1 MNRVTQR
8 FWPPQFFS
16 GQRACGC
23 CQPPPPPPP
32 QTGYYGY
39 GYYGGRIVR
48 QTNSCTRLY
57 NGQFYNYCH
66 TSDGSV
72 TSEDPARYWQ
82 LEIDSFESVT
92 SESPDDPYGG
102 CGTTPAT
109 ATTCENANGTF
120 VLAPWTNAAISE
132 TLGDRIFD
140 GNIVSVQHIYQ
151 TCVWI
156 SPVFVGIDKRAVGS
170 HPLDPLGCFVCSEQ
184 PMQYSMELNVGVLVR
199 NDTGAV
205 IGSKRTAALYLKS
218 LTFLG
223 EIVHAQWES
232 PVFTDNETN
241 VGNVNFWTNFQ
252 CMNNN
257 IMPLVYAQDGYGPR
271 AGEYMSG
278 WPRCCTGAPNAIEL
292 VPL

>member
-1 MNRVTQR
+1 MKNK

-32 QTGYYGY
+32 QPGYY
-39 GYYGGRIVR
+39 GYYGGQVVR

-57 NGQFYNYCH
+57 NGEFYNYCH
-66 TSDGSV
+66 ASDGSV

-82 LEIDSFESVT
+82 LEIDSIESVT

-102 CGTTPAT
+102 CGTIPAT

-120 VLAPWTNAAISE
+120 VLAYSSVNSGSYSE
-132 TLGDRIFD
+132 AYGDRIFD
-140 GNIVSVQHIYQ
+140 GNVVSVSHVYQ
-151 TCVWI
+151 KCVWI
-156 SPVFVGIDKRAVGS
+156 SPVFQGIWKQVVTGPL
-170 HPLDPLGCFVCSEQ
+170 PLDPFGCFVCHEQ
-184 PMQYSMELNVGVLVR
+184 AMQYSMELTVGVLAR

-205 IGSKRTAALYLKS
+205 IGSKRTAAVYLTS
-218 LTFLG
+218 LHNPNFG
-223 EIVHAQWES
+223 GNIHATWAS
-232 PVFTDNETN
+232 PMFSDNDTN
-241 VGNVNFWTNFQ
+241 VGNVNIWTNFQ

-257 IMPLVYAQDGYGPR
+257 VMPLVFAEDGYGPGSSFR
-271 AGEYMSG
+271 AG
-278 WPRCCTGAPNAIEL
+278 WPRCCTGAPNAIEV